1 MATPEPIEAIPV
13 SRLFLSLLNPRH
25 EPLASEGAAIE
36 YLCEHEYVY
45 ELARDISR
53 HGLNPLE
60 RFALVKTGKGASA
73 KGSAPTYFVAEGNRR
88 ICAIKL
94 LNDPDLAPAHLR
106 KGFERLS
113 KEWPVIRTVAGVVF
127 ASLTDVDLWL
137 DRIHKGLQ
145 GGAGRKE
152 WNADQKTRHAGQG
165 GGKNRFAL
173 TVLDYAESKGLI
185 SAEERK
191 GRLTTVQ
198 RFVVNDAFREAMGLD
213 NSDPDALQRTRPESE
228 LDALLK
234 RFIKDLLG
242 GQDVNSRMNRK
253 DIIDYARKLHATP
266 GVSAARVEPEPVSS
280 DPLPAHKKTKPPR
293 PLPPERL
300 RHVSYDERIDVALR
314 GLGNDKLKSLYN
326 SICNIDIEPHTPI
339 LSVGVW
345 SFFETLTIC
354 AGRNE
359 QNSLDSYLSKGKL
372 KSYGI
377 AGDTVTL
384 QSATKRIREYGN
396 TTKHHP
402 TGAMFNAGQLN
413 NDVVTLAPVIL
424 KIIEEAGTKP

>member
-1 MATPEPIEAIPV
+1 MASPEPMEAIPV

-25 EPLASEGAAIE
+25 EPLSTEAAAIE

-60 RFALVKTGKGASA
+60 RFALVKTGKGAS
-73 KGSAPTYFVAEGNRR
+73 TYFVAEGNRR

-94 LNDPDLAPAHLR
+94 LNDPDLAPARLR

-127 ASLTDVDLWL
+127 SSAVEVDLWL

-173 TVLDYAESKGLI
+173 TVLDYSESKGLI
-185 SAEERK
+185 SADERK

-213 NSDPDALQRTRPESE
+213 NSDPDALQRTRPEAE

-242 GQDVNSRMNRK
+242 GKDVNSRMNRK

-266 GVSAARVEPEPVSS
+266 GISAARVEPEPVSTS
-280 DPLPAHKKTKPPR
+280 ALPVPKKFKPPR
-293 PLPPERL
+293 QLPPERL
-300 RHVSYDERIDVALR
+300 RHVSYDEKIDIALR
-314 GLGNDKLKSLYN
+314 GLGNEKLKSLYH

-339 LSVGVW
+339 LSVGIW
-345 SFFETLTIC
+345 SFFETLT
-354 AGRNE
+354 R
-359 QNSLDSYLSKGKL
+359 LDRHSGFP
-372 KSYGI
+372 
-377 AGDTVTL
+377 
-384 QSATKRIREYGN
+384 RR
-396 TTKHHP
+396 
-402 TGAMFNAGQLN
+402 
-413 NDVVTLAPVIL
+413 
-424 KIIEEAGTKP
+424 